1 MKRPII
7 GWAVRNAAG
16 LTTIV
21 MGSEEPLTPPGG
33 EVVRILS
40 VKEVQPAEPS
50 APAEKGQKDDR
61 NDS

>member
-16 LTTIV
+16 LTTVV
-21 MGSEEPLTPPGG
+21 MGAEEPPTPPGG

-40 VKEVQPAEPS
+40 VKEVQPVVPS
-50 APAEKGQKDDR
+50 VEAEKGQI
-61 NDS
+61 NCSSSY

>member
-16 LTTIV
+16 LTTVV
-21 MGSEEPLTPPGG
+21 MGPEEPPTPPGG

-40 VKEVQPAEPS
+40 VKEVEPEAS
-50 APAEKGQKDDR
+50 VPAEKGMPCPSQR
-61 NDS
+61 